1 MNKLKRVKLIFT
13 PFINLGNNAAGVELV
28 TPATGKFDKA
38 NFVAVF
44 CKEEGNAEFKYIC
57 EFDNGGQ
64 FPNQAMDRARDY
76 IQAINEELIQLYA
89 LADVLEQLKESSNK
103 LNAFNTDIIQ
113 NARNGRLDKIL
124 ASTEKMLDCVNISDW
139 NQNVIYSTSVTLE
152 MIDNRARG
160 ISGWT
165 PAAPLPIDNKED
177 L

>member
-76 IQAINEELIQLYA
+76 IKPINEKLSELYLDA
-89 LADVLEQLKESSNK
+89 EKLESLLFASNNLLEHNYQKNMLSTTRYSSQIDGTVN
-103 LNAFNTDIIQ
+103 
-113 NARNGRLDKIL
+113 RL
-124 ASTEKMLDCVNISDW
+124 
-139 NQNVIYSTSVTLE
+139 IYRTSVILE
-152 MIDNRARG
+152 NLDNEARE

-165 PAAPLPIDNKED
+165 PAAPLPIDIKE
-177 L
+177 

>member
-13 PFINLGNNAAGVELV
+13 PFLNCGKNAAGVELV

-76 IQAINEELIQLYA
+76 IQPINQMLLELYELAEALENSINASIKTIALLEKKPIQIFSLPPMIKDHNNLVYRYSVLLEAI
-89 LADVLEQLKESSNK
+89 DGK
-103 LNAFNTDIIQ
+103 
-113 NARNGRLDKIL
+113 AR
-124 ASTEKMLDCVNISDW
+124 E
-139 NQNVIYSTSVTLE
+139 
-152 MIDNRARG
+152 

-165 PAAPLPIDNKED
+165 PAAPVPIDNKED